1 MKLGVYVYGLAAIAA
16 GIVDLV
22 FGGFDPDHQPIQA
35 FGDHIPGQQIFA
47 YVVAVALVAGGA
59 ALLFR
64 RSARVGAIILGTVY
78 LVFAVFWLPRFY
90 TAPPLIGYAPHTYIG
105 VLGGVCSEIIVVCA
119 AVIVYASVSE
129 NARWIGSATMAAR
142 WVFGLCSVD
151 FGLQHLTGIADV
163 NNTSMV
169 PLGMPFGQ
177 AFWVILTGA
186 AFVLAGVAILSG
198 LLDVLSARL
207 LAIMLLIFSV
217 VTLLPGLAASP
228 HDHGSW
234 GGNAYELIAAAS
246 ACILADWL
254 ALRRQ
259 PDQNGEKRAAVLA

>member
-1 MKLGVYVYGLAAIAA
+1 
-16 GIVDLV
+16 V
-22 FGGFDPDHQPIQA
+22 F
-35 FGDHIPGQQIFA
+35 
-47 YVVAVALVAGGA
+47 
-59 ALLFR
+59 FR
-64 RSARVGAIILGTVY
+64 RSARFGAIVLGTVY

-90 TAPPLIGYAPHTYIG
+90 TAPPIIGYAPHTYIG

-119 AVIVYASVSE
+119 AVVVYASVSE
-129 NARWIGSATMAAR
+129 NARWIGSATTAAR
-142 WVFGLCSVD
+142 WVFGLCSID

-177 AFWVILTGA
+177 AFWEILTGT

-207 LAIMLLIFSV
+207 LAIMLLVFMV
-217 VTLLPGLAASP
+217 VTLLPGLVASP

-246 ACILADWL
+246 AWILADRL
-254 ALRRQ
+254 ALRR
-259 PDQNGEKRAAVLA
+259 PDQDGEKRAAVLA